1 MDNITHSLIGA
12 VLGQAGLKRLSGLGM
27 PTLIIAANIPDIDAA
42 CFFWLDGQEHLG
54 FRRGITHGP
63 IALILLPLLLT
74 GIMIAFDRWQARRG
88 KRPRERLPV
97 RFVPLYILALVGT
110 ISHPFFDWLNNY
122 GIRLLEPFSSRW
134 FYGDTLFII
143 DLWIWIGLGLSL
155 WLSRRRER
163 ARRTD
168 WHRPALFGLAALG
181 TYVLMNMVISTL
193 AERTVRAQLLV
204 AGVSPTLTV
213 ASPPP
218 LLFWQR
224 DVFWRTD
231 TDYGQGRVDLLGDSD
246 VDSIGRPL
254 GMDDPLIRQ
263 VANSDTDAA
272 AFLFW
277 ARMPFAYREGGNL
290 VIGDQRFSDDLA
302 AGRFNVTIPLT
313 AGATPDGQ
321 ADR

>member
-63 IALILLPLLLT
+63 IALLLLPLLLT
-74 GIMIAFDRWQARRG
+74 GIMIAFDRWQAQRG

-97 RFVPLYILALVGT
+97 RFVPLYLLALIGT
-110 ISHPFFDWLNNY
+110 VSHPLFDWFNNY

-163 ARRTD
+163 ARRSD
-168 WHRPALFGLAALG
+168 WPRPALFGLAALG
-181 TYVLMNMVISTL
+181 TNVLLNMVASSF
-193 AERTVRAQLLV
+193 AERTIRTQLNL
-204 AGVSPTLTV
+204 AGISPTLVV

-224 DVFWRTD
+224 DVFWRD
-231 TDYGQGRVDLLGDSD
+231 NERFGRGTVDFLGESD
-246 VDSIGRPL
+246 VDSDGTVI
-254 GMDDPLIRQ
+254 GMDDPSIATA
-263 VANSDTDAA
+263 VSTDKGVA

-277 ARMPFAYREGGNL
+277 ARMPFAYREGGRL
-290 VIGDQRFSDDLA
+290 VIGDQRFSDELA
-302 AGRFNVTIPLT
+302 AGRFNVTIPI
-313 AGATPDGQ
+313 AATPMSGQ
-321 ADR
+321 QAER

>member
-1 MDNITHSLIGA
+1 
-12 VLGQAGLKRLSGLGM
+12 
-27 PTLIIAANIPDIDAA
+27 
-42 CFFWLDGQEHLG
+42 
-54 FRRGITHGP
+54 
-63 IALILLPLLLT
+63 
-74 GIMIAFDRWQARRG
+74 MIAFDRWQAARG
-88 KRPRERLPV
+88 KRPRDRLPV
-97 RFVPLYILALVGT
+97 RFVPLYLLALIGT
-110 ISHPFFDWLNNY
+110 VSHPLFDWFNNY

-168 WHRPALFGLAALG
+168 WPRPALFGLAALA
-181 TYVLMNMVISTL
+181 TYVLLNMVVSTL
-193 AERTVRAQLLV
+193 AERTIRTQLMI
-204 AGVSPTLTV
+204 AGITPTLVV

-218 LLFWQR
+218 LFFWQR
-224 DVFWRTD
+224 DVFWRSAERF
-231 TDYGQGRVDLLGDSD
+231 GEGRVDLLGQSD
-246 VDSIGRPL
+246 VDDVGRSI
-254 GMDDPLIRQ
+254 GMDDPLVRRGSAADQ
-263 VANSDTDAA
+263 SAA

-290 VIGDQRFSDDLA
+290 IIGDQRFANDMA

-313 AGATPDGQ
+313 AGAISDRQ